1 MRKYVLTDAEGVTA
15 LGTKLQPGKLVQDT
29 RQKVD
34 LMTKLV
40 GCGSDTPLL
49 ATLISSLPAEQARLY
64 QINCWTVSVDPRQ
77 PSSYTVVKEVQP
89 VPSVRLEHKL
99 AFGLQVFVSLG
110 SDRDFRSWAQS
121 WLDETDRSPDTAKA
135 LLKTEEKEK
144 EAAGEL
150 EALTAWGESGTSDN
164 IGHDMDQLA
173 ERCGHLVRA
182 AILFPDSSKADDV
195 AQLVSL
201 ALANLASVAG
211 KVNLPAMAEQT
222 MASAQQNTRSAAGG

>member
-49 ATLISSLPAEQARLY
+49 ATLISSMLSAQARLF

-89 VPSVRLEHKL
+89 VPSVHLEHKL
-99 AFGLQVFVSLG
+99 AFGLHVALALG

-121 WLDETDRSPDTAKA
+121 WLDETDRSPDTAKT
-135 LLKTEEKEK
+135 LLKAEEKEK

-150 EALTAWGESGTSDN
+150 EALTAWGESGTDDT
-164 IGHDMDQLA
+164 IGHDMDELA

-182 AILFPDSSKADDV
+182 AILFPDSSKADEV
-195 AQLVSL
+195 AQLISL
-201 ALANLASVAG
+201 ALANLASAAG
-211 KVNLPAMAEQT
+211 KVNLPALAEQT
-222 MASAQQNTRSAAGG
+222 LASAQQNTRSAANG